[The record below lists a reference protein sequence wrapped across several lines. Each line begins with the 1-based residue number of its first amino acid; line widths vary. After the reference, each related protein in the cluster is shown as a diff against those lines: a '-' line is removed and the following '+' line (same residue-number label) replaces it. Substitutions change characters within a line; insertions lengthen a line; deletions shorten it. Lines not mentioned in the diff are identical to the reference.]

1 MDDDKLDTI
10 LDAVEQG
17 FPPSLAC
24 GLVGLTPEEF
34 RDCVMRD
41 EDMRR
46 RLIKSD
52 ALGKFGLFVDLRK
65 QAELGNTAAARF
77 LLERTAPEEFGPP
90 KQVIETRRMSVDLN
104 KPLATNDGPTMD
116 LQRLTKEELATLQ
129 QLQAKVFTYDVE
141 VETEMGDS

>member
-1 MDDDKLDTI
+1 MMDDEKLETI
-10 LDAVEQG
+10 LDAVAQG
-17 FPPSLAC
+17 FPPTLAC

-52 ALGKFGLFVDLRK
+52 SLGKFGLFLNLRQ
-65 QAELGNTAAARF
+65 QAEMGNVTAARF

-104 KPLATNDGPTMD
+104 KPLASNEGPSMN
-116 LQRLTKEELATLQ
+116 LNLLTKEELATLQ
-129 QLQAKVFTYDVE
+129 QLQEKVFTGDAAVDVE
-141 VETEMGDS
+141 IE